1 MLKWREKKRGADAPP
16 RREVRGL
23 SDYERYGE
31 YNRGEDEEPE
41 GPPPHR
47 FFHLLGKSLSILCI
61 AIIVVVFAVIGFRLI
76 VAGYSPREMKQL
88 THTDALTA
96 YAAALG
102 GDPYVET
109 QEIRVPFESEYLE
122 AESLETTH
130 LAESQN
136 GWFYADHLLLVRD
149 AGALQC
155 SLRMNSHAAEE
166 IAAQYGVPDF
176 AIAETAFR
184 FTLIDNLGRT
194 YRPSVVSTDS
204 ALWYRYYKLCFDGV
218 DFEGVSWMR
227 LEIEVAGADMTVAEH
242 PVLVICVYENHETYA
257 TFKEYSL
264 SRKERF

>member
-1 MLKWREKKRGADAPP
+1 M
-16 RREVRGL
+16 

-109 QEIRVPFESEYLE
+109 QEIRVPFASEYLE
-122 AESLETTH
+122 AESLETT
-130 LAESQN
+130 
-136 GWFYADHLLLVRD
+136 
-149 AGALQC
+149 
-155 SLRMNSHAAEE
+155 
-166 IAAQYGVPDF
+166 
-176 AIAETAFR
+176 
-184 FTLIDNLGRT
+184 
-194 YRPSVVSTDS
+194 
-204 ALWYRYYKLCFDGV
+204 
-218 DFEGVSWMR
+218 
-227 LEIEVAGADMTVAEH
+227 
-242 PVLVICVYENHETYA
+242 
-257 TFKEYSL
+257 
-264 SRKERF
+264 